1 MASSPAALASSSP
14 PTPVQIREANA
25 HLAALHGRVAELEA
39 RLAAAEETVRG
50 QAGSLIRKDAE
61 TRRALEEIG
70 RQKGREIAALEEQ
83 LRSSE
88 DRVQELL
95 GLIREK
101 DGLILRLRHRSRLLG
116 EICRCRP
123 VLDTLLAQMA
133 EGERLGP
140 DSGDTSP
147 DSSGLLPDSNCVPDG
162 ARDFSLGSDP
172 QDSDMALFGTTV

>member
-1 MASSPAALASSSP
+1 MAASSPAAWAP

-61 TRRALEEIG
+61 TRRALEEAG

-88 DRVQELL
+88 ERVQELL

-123 VLDTLLAQMA
+123 VLDTLLAQMS

-140 DSGDTSP
+140 DSGDDSP
-147 DSSGLLPDSNCVPDG
+147 DGLLPDSNCVPDG